1 MLSDAYD
8 IASYIVANY
17 QKARK
22 IVEIGVGNLPLIA
35 VEIKKR
41 LPTTLLLVV
50 DVNPITLEDIARKYP
65 GLVTVI
71 DDVFNPDVSIYYNAD
86 LIYSVR
92 PPAEML
98 LPLLKIAKQVK
109 TDLIIRPTADEPPYD
124 FKEFKLVNYGMAVL
138 YHYLAERA

>member
-22 IVEIGVGNLPLIA
+22 IVEIGIGKLPVIA
-35 VEIKKR
+35 IEIKKR

-50 DVNPITLEDIARKYP
+50 DINPITLEDIARKYP
-65 GLVTVI
+65 ELVTVI
-71 DDVFNPDVSIYYNAD
+71 DDVFNPDLSVYHDAN
-86 LIYSVR
+86 LIYSIR

-98 LPLLKIAKQVK
+98 PPLLKIAKQVK
-109 TDLIIRPTADEPPYD
+109 TDLIIRPTADESPYD
-124 FKEFKLVNYGMAVL
+124 FKEFKLVNYGMATL
-138 YHYLAERA
+138 YHYFAKRE